1 MRQALCTVG
10 KLCRTFSQLHWSTFD
25 AMPIEKRLVGRLN
38 DLNIK
43 TPTEIQQ
50 KVKIMLHVLVAVAAI
65 QKQLRQLYSTILTA
79 LSVRPYVIDSM

>member
-1 MRQALCTVG
+1 MRQVLCTVG

-50 KVKIMLHVLVAVAAI
+50 KVKIIVTCAGSSDSYI
-65 QKQLRQLYSTILTA
+65 KTA
-79 LSVRPYVIDSM
+79 KTVV